1 MSSAIRAKVSKFLVM
16 GVIRFNNTFFN
27 LNDLLLD
34 LGLDANLLVVRA
46 VKHKAASYDDNYG

>member
-1 MSSAIRAKVSKFLVM
+1 M